1 MNFFDILDITFLI
14 VIFISFFGVIINC
27 FLLYIY
33 LKNGDIN
40 QIKLYKIFLLIMCL
54 LISVENIISFF
65 LYHSQETKSFFCKLI
80 GTLKFPFEIGIDA
93 IQVSLLVITYYS
105 LEYQTFLIN
114 NPTSFKLL
122 VLAFCWILPIL
133 TGIFECIDS
142 FYLYPNIQRNPL
154 CMKININIF
163 SIFFFS
169 LLFYLIL
176 FIVFLRKLNK
186 SINSIEIEENERK
199 VKYKKKLNKYYY
211 GFAFSF
217 PNSFCLI
224 LLAIL
229 DFIISIFPESHRNYT
244 INFIFEM
251 IIVIVN
257 GLSPFVIILIYC
269 YYWKKLCCCKK
280 EIEEEENPTTSMILF
295 SSEDNE

>member
-1 MNFFDILDITFLI
+1 MVILDITYKI

-217 PNSFCLI
+217 FFI
-224 LLAIL
+224 LLTIL
-229 DFIISIFPESHRNYT
+229 DFIISIFPEIQRILAYE
-244 INFIFEM
+244 IYLIYLIFNM
-251 IIVIVN
+251 IFLTVN

-269 YYWKKLCCCKK
+269 YDWKKLCCCKK

>member
-1 MNFFDILDITFLI
+1 MIFFDILDITYLI
-14 VIFISFFGVIINC
+14 VIVISFFGVIINC
-27 FLLYIY
+27 FILYIY

-54 LISVENIISFF
+54 LISVGNIISFF
-65 LYHSQETKSFFCKLI
+65 LVYSLKKESFLCKLI
-80 GTLKFPFEIGIDA
+80 GTLKFPLEIGIDA

-142 FYLYPNIQRNPL
+142 FDRFPNIRRNIF
-154 CMKININIF
+154 CMKITINYF
-163 SIFFFS
+163 SILFFS
-169 LLFYLIL
+169 LLFYLIF

-199 VKYKKKLNKYYY
+199 VKYKKNLNKYYY

-217 PNSFCLI
+217 PTSFSLI

-229 DFIISIFPESHRNYT
+229 DFIISIFPGVRVGYT

-251 IIVIVN
+251 ILLIVN

-269 YYWKKLCCCKK
+269 YDWKKLCCCKK

>member
-1 MNFFDILDITFLI
+1 MVILEITYLI

-54 LISVENIISFF
+54 LISVGNIITFF
-65 LYHSQETKSFFCKLI
+65 LAHSLETESFACKLI

-142 FYLYPNIQRNPL
+142 FDRFPNIRRNVF
-154 CMKININIF
+154 CMRITVNSF
-163 SIFFFS
+163 SVLFFS

-176 FIVFLRKLNK
+176 FIVFFRKLNK

-199 VKYKKKLNKYYY
+199 VKYKKNLNKYYY

-217 PNSFCLI
+217 PNSFYLI

-229 DFIISIFPESHRNYT
+229 NIIISIFPEIQNEKILNNEIYL
-244 INFIFEM
+244 IFSM
-251 IIVIVN
+251 IFLTVN

-269 YYWKKLCCCKK
+269 YDWKKLCCCKK
-280 EIEEEENPTTSMILF
+280 EIEENPTTSMILF

>member
-1 MNFFDILDITFLI
+1 MIFFDILDITYLI
-14 VIFISFFGVIINC
+14 VTFISFFGVIINC
-27 FLLYIY
+27 FILYIY

-54 LISVENIISFF
+54 LISVGNIISFC
-65 LYHSQETKSFFCKLI
+65 LAQQESLTCKFI
-80 GTLKFPFEIGIDA
+80 GTLKLPLEIGIDA

-142 FYLYPNIQRNPL
+142 FDRFSNIRRNIF
-154 CMKININIF
+154 CMKNTINYF
-163 SIFFFS
+163 SILFFS

>member
-1 MNFFDILDITFLI
+1 MIFFDILVTTHRI

-54 LISVENIISFF
+54 LISVGNIITFF
-65 LYHSQETKSFFCKLI
+65 LAHSLETESFACKLI

-142 FYLYPNIQRNPL
+142 FDRFPNIRRNIF
-154 CMKININIF
+154 CMKITINYF
-163 SIFFFS
+163 SILFFS
-169 LLFYLIL
+169 LLFYLIF

-229 DFIISIFPESHRNYT
+229 YFIISIFPESHRNYR
-244 INFIFEM
+244 E
-251 IIVIVN
+251 
-257 GLSPFVIILIYC
+257 G
-269 YYWKKLCCCKK
+269 
-280 EIEEEENPTTSMILF
+280 
-295 SSEDNE
+295 

>member
-1 MNFFDILDITFLI
+1 M
-14 VIFISFFGVIINC
+14 FIPS
-27 FLLYIY
+27 L
-33 LKNGDIN
+33 
-40 QIKLYKIFLLIMCL
+40 
-54 LISVENIISFF
+54 SFF